1 MKRPGTITLSQTRSH
16 VNIYKLVLCF
26 IAVLASTSVMSAYD
40 LKINGI
46 CYNLDSYGGDEWRA
60 TVTSGGAYK
69 GKIVIPEYITYEGE
83 KYEVTCIGERAFE
96 NCSAITE
103 VIIPNTVTRI
113 DKSAFKGCIGLT
125 EMVIPESV
133 GDNIYDM
140 AFYGCK
146 NLLRIT
152 LPGKFKVFMPRVF
165 YGCTKLTQ
173 INIPQGVTQ
182 FRSESFCGCNITSVT
197 IPKSVHVI
205 EDNVFKDC
213 ANLMSIKVED
223 GSEYFD
229 SRDNCNAII
238 RKSNN
243 ELVTGC
249 GTTIIPNSVLS
260 IGEFSFSGNNSLKNI
275 TIPESVTEIG
285 YSAFSG
291 CNSLK
296 EVIISGAITK
306 IEGSVFIGCSK
317 LEKVVIPE
325 SVTEIDYYAF
335 ANCSNLRDVVIPEFV
350 TEIGNSAFAGCSN
363 LGEVTIPKSVEK
375 IEGKAFYGS
384 GVTKLNVSGRPK
396 IGNEAFRKCN
406 NLDSLILRGS
416 LGEYTF
422 AECAGL
428 THATVFSNV
437 KKGTFYD
444 CVNLSSV
451 TFNNNSSYTIE
462 ESAFENCSLKNIT
475 LNVYSI
481 KARAFRGNN
490 LISIRMLNTY
500 PPEVELNS
508 LGYAVFNGYFYDYAG
523 YDGILYVPSAASK
536 IKYSNAQ
543 EWNRF
548 KNIVV
553 YDTSGIED
561 VGSDDG
567 MTADEP
573 VEVFNMA
580 GVKVADSTEGLPSG
594 IYIVRQGAKTTKLAI
609 R

>member
-1 MKRPGTITLSQTRSH
+1 MKRPGTISLSQTRSH

-26 IAVLASTSVMSAYD
+26 ITMLASTSVIYAYD
-40 LKINGI
+40 LKVGGI
-46 CYNLDSYGGDEWRA
+46 YYNLDSYEGEWRA
-60 TVTSGGAYK
+60 TVTSGGEYK

-83 KYEVTCIGERAFE
+83 RYEVTCIGEQAFE
-96 NCSAITE
+96 NRTAITE
-103 VIIPNTVTRI
+103 VIIPNSVTRI
-113 DKSAFKGCIGLT
+113 DKSAFKGCTGLT
-125 EMVIPESV
+125 EIEIPESV
-133 GDNIYDM
+133 GGNIYDM
-140 AFYGCK
+140 AFYGCY

-152 LPGKFKVFMPRVF
+152 LPGKLRVFRPQVF
-165 YGCTKLTQ
+165 YGCKKLTQ
-173 INIPQGVTQ
+173 INIPQGVIQ
-182 FRSESFCGCNITSVT
+182 FRSESFCGCNITNVT
-197 IPKSVHVI
+197 IPKTVRSI

-213 ANLMSIKVED
+213 ANLLSINVED
-223 GSEYFD
+223 GNEYFD

-238 RKSNN
+238 RKYDN
-243 ELVTGC
+243 ELITGC
-249 GTTIIPNSVLS
+249 GTTVIPNTVLS
-260 IGEFSFSGNNSLKNI
+260 IGQFSFSGNNALKKI

-325 SVTEIDYYAF
+325 SVTEI
-335 ANCSNLRDVVIPEFV
+335 
-350 TEIGNSAFAGCSN
+350 GNYAFAGCSN
-363 LGEVTIPKSVEK
+363 LGKVTIPESVKK
-375 IEGKAFYGS
+375 IGNKAFYCS
-384 GVTKLNVSGRPK
+384 GVTRLNVNGRPT
-396 IGNEAFRKCN
+396 IGNEAFRECN

-428 THATVFSNV
+428 THV
-437 KKGTFYD
+437 KVGCDCVGKGTFYG
-444 CVNLSSV
+444 CKNLSSV
-451 TFNNNSSYTIE
+451 TFSNVSSCTIE
-462 ESAFENCSLKNIT
+462 ESAFENCVLKNIT
-475 LNVYSI
+475 LFAYSI

-490 LISIRMLNTY
+490 LLSIRMLNTY

-508 LGYAVFNGYFYDYAG
+508 LGSAVFNGYFYDYYG

-548 KNIVV
+548 KHIVV
-553 YDTSGIED
+553 YNTSGIED

-580 GVKVADSTEGLPSG
+580 GVKVADSTEGLPAG
-594 IYIVRQGAKTTKLAI
+594 IYIVRQGAKTTKLAV